1 MNVTSPTTF
10 SDYGILLAN
19 WLQGQEKQNLGGMD
33 SLKITVQASFINH

>member
-19 WLQGQEKQNLGGMD
+19 WLQGQKSRILGHGFFKNNT
-33 SLKITVQASFINH
+33 LKHLL